1 MKNKCIRE
9 EHIIDYLENRLTG
22 ALFDQVERHLSEC
35 DACLDAMLVIT
46 HMSVDK
52 QLHSLE
58 PAPRNVTDQ
67 AVATVLELKQGPSV
81 RRIVKQLKC
90 NGLNLKNS
98 LYDLIR
104 LPPPERVHVRSNSG
118 ASVHRPVIL
127 KKSLIDSEAEIEIR
141 KEGDQTASIRVE
153 LIRNDDRHRPVRVT
167 LLEGDRE
174 ISSYPL
180 TEPAL
185 FEGVLFGKYILLFT
199 REGVKAGQ
207 FRFRIEDSLN
217 G

>member
-9 EHIIDYLENRLTG
+9 EHIVDYLENRLTG
-22 ALFDQVERHLSEC
+22 ALLDQVERHLSEC
-35 DACLDAMLVIT
+35 DACLEAMLVIKNI
-46 HMSVDK
+46 SVDQ
-52 QLHSLE
+52 QLLPLE
-58 PAPRNVTDQ
+58 HVPGNVTDQ
-67 AVATVLELKQGPSV
+67 AVASVLEFKQGPPALG
-81 RRIVKQLKC
+81 IVKQLKRK
-90 NGLNLKNS
+90 GSNLKNA

-104 LPPPERVHVRSNSG
+104 LPPSKMVHLRSSSE

-141 KEGDQTASIRVE
+141 KEGDQTASIRVA
-153 LIRNDDRHRPVRVT
+153 LIRKDDRNRPVRVT

-180 TEPAL
+180 TDPAL

-199 REGVKAGQ
+199 REGVKTGEY
-207 FRFRIEDSLN
+207 RFRIEDSL
-217 G
+217 